1 MNAQN
6 SPTPAEGD
14 RVVDLRALA
23 PRDRHALVFDTFA
36 SLAPGQ
42 AMLLINDHEPRPL
55 YYQFRYEHAG
65 QFEWTYLEE
74 RPDAWQVRITRM
86 AAQAATS

>member
-1 MNAQN
+1 MRRYER
-6 SPTPAEGD
+6 TD
-14 RVVDLRALA
+14 
-23 PRDRHALVFDTFA
+23 
-36 SLAPGQ
+36 
-42 AMLLINDHEPRPL
+42 EPRPL